1 MLRVDAS
8 KLKWMGVDMRAR
20 WRRRLAVGLTYA
32 VYAVVVWVHP
42 QRTFSVLYLIYL
54 AGVGQGVA
62 SAIAEGMHVW
72 PKRAALGVLMVGLVW
87 LWWDHPHPPDPMADD
102 MWAVVMIVGWSVLG
116 WGKLVDNVWGRGWFA
131 RRFSGKAKRLERL
144 DDFARHYFGENF
156 AELPEAQQVEVG
168 RLHRASPMGDWV
180 KPGSGRF
187 PTVEDERLQHEND
200 RLQARVLQWMKWI
213 LGVSAVVWSVAEMLQ
228 IPVSV
233 GTMAAWAWT
242 VAALALT
249 LRQAI
254 VLWME
259 EDPTAMSAEMKLV
272 GEEA

>member
-1 MLRVDAS
+1 MLKVNTT

-54 AGVGQGVA
+54 ATVVQMVVP
-62 SAIAEGMHVW
+62 AIAEGMHVW
-72 PKRAALGVLMVGLVW
+72 AKKIVLGVLFVGLVW
-87 LWWDHPHPPDPMADD
+87 FWWSHPHPPNRIAED
-102 MWAVVMIVGWSVLG
+102 MWAFALIVGWSVLG
-116 WGKLVDNVWGRGWFA
+116 WGKLVEAVWDRGWFA
-131 RRFSGKAKRLERL
+131 RRFSGRAVRLASL
-144 DDFARHYFGENF
+144 DDFARHYFGANF
-156 AELPEAQQVEVG
+156 AELTEQQQMEVG

-187 PTVEDERLQHEND
+187 PTVEDERLHHEND
-200 RLQARVLQWMKWI
+200 RLQARVLQWLKWI
-213 LGVSAVVWSVAEMLQ
+213 LGVSAVVWSVVEALR
-228 IPVSV
+228 IPVSA
-233 GTMAAWAWT
+233 GTMAAWAWS

-254 VLWME
+254 VLWSE
-259 EDPTAMSAEMKLV
+259 EDPSGVSEQMELV
-272 GEEA
+272 EREA